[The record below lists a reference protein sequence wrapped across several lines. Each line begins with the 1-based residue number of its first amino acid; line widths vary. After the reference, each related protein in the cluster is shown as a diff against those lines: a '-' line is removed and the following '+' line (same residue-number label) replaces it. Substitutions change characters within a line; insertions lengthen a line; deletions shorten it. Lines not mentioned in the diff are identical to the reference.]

1 MNLWAAFKR
10 NVTPE
15 TLNEIAERE
24 FEDII
29 QQITQETISETITKM
44 KAETTNQVQQIKTK
58 LQREIN
64 ALRLQ
69 IQYQK
74 EEIEKLKQQAVHD

>member
-74 EEIEKLKQQAVHD
+74 EEIEKSKQQAVHD